1 MPVPEQE
8 QVEAKPPSSQGT
20 MGVDQVKMRARLRQM
35 EAEQSLLLG
44 AIGGLVT
51 AAIGAG
57 LWATITVLTEYQ
69 IGWMAV
75 GIGFLVGHAVRLTG
89 KGVHPSFGIM
99 AAFLACLGCLAG
111 NIVSTCIFV
120 SLQESIPLGEVLAQL
135 NPPLVMEL
143 MAATFSMVDL
153 LFYGF
158 AIYFAY
164 QYSFYQNPEKA

>member
-1 MPVPEQE
+1 MPVQEQE
-8 QVEAKPPSSQGT
+8 QVEAKVPSAQGP
-20 MGVDQVKMRARLRQM
+20 MGVDQVKRRARLRQM
-35 EAEQSLLLG
+35 ETEQSLLVG
-44 AIGGLVT
+44 AVGGLVT

-57 LWATITVLTEYQ
+57 LWATITVLTQYQ

-99 AAFLACLGCLAG
+99 AACLGCLGCLAG
-111 NIVSTCIFV
+111 NLLSTCIFV
-120 SLQESIPLGEVLAQL
+120 SLQESTPLGEVLAQL

-153 LFYGF
+153 LFYGL

-164 QYSFYQNPEKA
+164 RYSFYQNPDKG